1 MLSFSFPSSPHV
13 FLVAFPSARL
23 FFSLFASATR
33 NQKELQR
40 SARHGYR
47 FASCSS
53 GKEPAHLLSF
63 FSSSFFL
70 TLSLFL
76 SQLNGVQAAG
86 CQSESAVDTSSTSA
100 YMLTHKFGRQ
110 QTVSASMRPLLA
122 TAPHRSTLEY
132 ICKRCSVEEC
142 HPCKTCNVFFGPSSI

>member
-1 MLSFSFPSSPHV
+1 MNLFRLFFSGLSISFPSSPHV
-13 FLVAFPSARL
+13 FLVAFSSARL
-23 FFSLFASATR
+23 LFSLFASATR

-86 CQSESAVDTSSTSA
+86 CQSESAVDTLSTSA
-100 YMLTHKFGRQ
+100 LHVTHKMGRQ
-110 QTVSASMRPLLA
+110 QTVSTSMRPCSR
-122 TAPHRSTLEY
+122 PHLIVLPLKY
-132 ICKRCSVEEC
+132 ICKRYSVEEC
-142 HPCKTCNVFFGPSSI
+142 HP